1 MDIVYP
7 PVPSAPTFSG
17 AITTT
22 GGIVGPATAP
32 AAGRGIVVQLG
43 KLAGLNLNSVANTTI
58 FTTPAS
64 GFTRCVVTEII
75 LDNFSAAAATTVVSF
90 GASATPTDYL
100 GAQTLTNSAIGKQLS
115 YYPAAGAAAATYGT
129 AIAFVA
135 AETVAL
141 GSAATCDVV
150 VMGYYE

>member
-1 MDIVYP
+1 MVMD
-7 PVPSAPTFSG
+7 ALGLG
-17 AITTT
+17 ASSVAAS
-22 GGIVGPATAP
+22 IVGPAAAP
-32 AAGRGIVVQLG
+32 ASGRGVQVQLG
-43 KLAGLNLNSVANTTI
+43 KLVGLNLNSVAATTI

-64 GFTRCVVTEII
+64 GFTRCVVMEVL

-100 GAQTLTNSAIGKQLS
+100 GAQTLTNSATGKVLA
-115 YYPAAGAAAATYGT
+115 YYPAVGAAAATYGVGV
-129 AIAFVA
+129 AFVA
-135 AETVAL
+135 NETVAL